1 MTTYAGCTLDGL
13 LFSNEKGKI
22 CKQEIFVNHGKEEGF
37 FFQRT
42 DLSRKRVIGIQIFL
56 RWRRYCRLS
65 SKGHVFPTYLHA
77 LTKNLRN
84 VTVDKCF
91 VTELF

>member
-37 FFQRT
+37 FLFNE
-42 DLSRKRVIGIQIFL
+42 
-56 RWRRYCRLS
+56 
-65 SKGHVFPTYLHA
+65 
-77 LTKNLRN
+77 LT
-84 VTVDKCF
+84 
-91 VTELF
+91 